1 MLYLLD
7 FQDSTFAWFSS
18 YLTDCSLRIFFSG
31 FSLSHFLLFIQKSS
45 SHRSL
50 SAPIHDHHTPFPP
63 DLFFQVPVTFFF
75 LFHACHFLTI
85 SSLLIFSLHF
95 NVSSMKAGGL
105 SVLFTDVIP
114 ESRTW
119 MAYGVCSENGE
130 WLNGCMNDGSLNL
143 GYKGLERRQMNGQNY
158 WVAVG
163 REDGVRPDPQCWVSR
178 WFTSSAKPDG
188 RNLSSVCGQRYLGS
202 LGDVQGMD

>member
-7 FQDSTFAWFSS
+7 FQDSTFGLVFFLSYWLLHQNLFFWFFFISFPSLYSKVIFSWKSFSPHPRPS
-18 YLTDCSLRIFFSG
+18 YSFS
-31 FSLSHFLLFIQKSS
+31 
-45 SHRSL
+45 
-50 SAPIHDHHTPFPP
+50 P
-63 DLFFQVPVTFFF
+63 DLFFP
-75 LFHACHFLTI
+75 LSACHFLTI
-85 SSLLIFSLHF
+85 SSLLIFSLYF
-95 NVSSMKAGGL
+95 NVSSMKAGSL

-143 GYKGLERRQMNGQNY
+143 GYEGLERREMNGQND
-158 WVAVG
+158 WVAMG
-163 REDGVRPDPQCWVSR
+163 SEDGVRPDPQCWVSR
-178 WFTSSAKPDG
+178 WFTSSVKPDG

-202 LGDVQGMD
+202 LDDVQGMD